1 MWGKMVCLETLI
13 EDTLSFE
20 SMKILI
26 DNDRFHDI
34 EGHFILHTGD
44 VGFRVM
50 TKEASCIFQI
60 NPQFV
65 VPARS
70 ASIEDKAPIEAKKG
84 TEIQGDGVDST
95 NEMESNHCLN
105 ANRVDVANS
114 KGVAKETPRF
124 EFEVGNSLHSA
135 SINSSS
141 KTKTTQFS
149 QNVYSRILLKSR
161 SRFQHP
167 KMYRRT
173 ITESPHYL

>member
-50 TKEASCIFQI
+50 IKEASCIFQI

-65 VPARS
+65 VPTRS
-70 ASIEDKAPIEAKKG
+70 ASIEDKAPIEAKKK

-95 NEMESNHCLN
+95 DEMESNHWPN
-105 ANRVDVANS
+105 ANRVDVAS
-114 KGVAKETPRF
+114 SEGVARETPRF
-124 EFEVGNSLHSA
+124 EFEVENGLHSA
-135 SINSSS
+135 SNSSS
-141 KTKTTQFS
+141 KTKTAQYS
-149 QNVYSRILLKSR
+149 QNGYSEEIIKNLPTDS
-161 SRFQHP
+161 SIP
-167 KMYRRT
+167 KHRD
-173 ITESPHYL
+173 EQSQ